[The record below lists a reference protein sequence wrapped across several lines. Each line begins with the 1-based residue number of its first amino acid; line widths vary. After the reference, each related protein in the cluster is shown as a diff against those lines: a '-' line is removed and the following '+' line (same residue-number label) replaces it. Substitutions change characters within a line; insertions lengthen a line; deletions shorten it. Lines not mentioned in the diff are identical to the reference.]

1 MDSEKSGYSDN
12 NGASEDG
19 AISTN
24 GVFVKKIMCPPRTR
38 IKYFFTGNGKKF
50 VSCLNQISVQKNNM
64 TGNIFFV
71 RFADAW
77 FPVDITQTN
86 VAEPIPEEDVFEF
99 D

>member
-1 MDSEKSGYSDN
+1 VERKFIWSTGISGPIKSEPIYIHFDFDGYSPHLMDSEKSGYSDN

-50 VSCLNQISVQKNNM
+50 VSCLN
-64 TGNIFFV
+64 
-71 RFADAW
+71 
-77 FPVDITQTN
+77 
-86 VAEPIPEEDVFEF
+86 
-99 D
+99 